1 MSKKPSKADQ
11 KRKARRLFILERQA
25 IPTVAFTIGVSEST
39 LRRWKKEAATNGDNW
54 DVARSAN
61 ALAGEGL
68 EAVVATVVEDFVTM
82 FQMTIEQIKASGE
95 IEPPEK
101 VKLMASLSDAFN
113 KMVSSA
119 GRVAPKL
126 SELGIAQ
133 DVLQRL
139 AEFIQKHHPSHAQI
153 FLEVLEPFG
162 DYLAEA
168 YG

>member
-1 MSKKPSKADQ
+1 MTKPPSKADK
-11 KRKARRLFILERQA
+11 KRTARRLFVLERQA
-25 IPTVAFTIGVSEST
+25 IPTMAFTLGVSEST
-39 LRRWKKEAATNGDNW
+39 ARRWKKEAKLAGDDW

-68 EAVVATVVEDFVTM
+68 ESVVATVVEDFVAL
-82 FQMTIEQIKASGE
+82 FQATIEQIKGSE
-95 IEPPEK
+95 NIEPSEK

-113 KMVSSA
+113 KMVASA

-126 SELGIAQ
+126 SELGVAQ
-133 DVLQRL
+133 DVLQRF
-139 AEFIQKHHPSHAQI
+139 AEFIRKHHPDHAQT

-162 DYLAEA
+162 EYLAEV

>member
-11 KRKARRLFILERQA
+11 KRLARRLFVLDRQA
-25 IPTVAFTIGVSEST
+25 IPTVAVSIGVSEST
-39 LRRWKKEAATNGDNW
+39 LRRWKKDAATSGDNW
-54 DVARSAN
+54 DAARSAN

-68 EAVVATVVEDFVTM
+68 EAVVATVVEDFVSM
-82 FQMTIEQIKASGE
+82 FQATIEQIKVSE
-95 IEPPEK
+95 TIEPPEK

-113 KMVSSA
+113 KMVASA

-126 SELGIAQ
+126 SELGVAQ
-133 DVLQRL
+133 DVLQRF
-139 AEFIQKHHPSHAQI
+139 AEFIRKHHPDHAQT

-162 DYLAEA
+162 EYLAEV